1 MAVVMEMVGKKMLQV
16 EVSPPVAAMPPFLRK
31 LLLEI

>member
-1 MAVVMEMVGKKMLQV
+1 MTVVMEMVGKRMIQV